1 MRFPAGDDIDQNAEI
16 SEKIGK
22 YRVSFFLWWDWW
34 LILGMCFFEISG
46 KFITMDFPRPPTDW
60 NCRKKAGKS

>member
-22 YRVSFFLWWDWW
+22 YRVSFFFVVGLVVDSWDVF
-34 LILGMCFFEISG
+34 L
-46 KFITMDFPRPPTDW
+46 
-60 NCRKKAGKS
+60 